1 MNKLYAL
8 CLVGMS
14 LGFFSTSLRAQSSQ
28 DSLGAGS
35 VARSLFTIPEPQTR
49 QSNIIAHSQ
58 YLALGGVKLG
68 NTYLSPLNY
77 GGTTYSVVSEST
89 RLGYRSL
96 PEARRARGS
105 LFGYTPRTT
114 DPRWLRHSVLAVD
127 LSTTTNPAGNGSIYS
142 LTARYDWGGLRCIS
156 QGRWGKLSLGAS
168 AVGLMGGM
176 YSARNGN
183 NPASVDLALSLGP
196 SALYSLRFGSARFPF
211 LLKAY
216 AHTDLLGLAFSQDF
230 GESFY
235 ELYYFGRPE
244 QRLSLTHP
252 WNAPSA
258 FALTSLDIPVL
269 DYLTLSVGYRWDYRR
284 TELNH
289 LSVYRQQQSLLIGV
303 TTQLLPLEGRRV
315 ATDHPTLVPF

>member
-14 LGFFSTSLRAQSSQ
+14 LGFFSASLRAQSPR

-77 GGTTYSVVSEST
+77 GGTTCSVVSEHT

-142 LTARYDWGGLRCIS
+142 LTARYDRGGLRCIS

-168 AVGLMGGM
+168 AVGLIGGM

-183 NPASVDLALSLGP
+183 NPASVDLALSFGP

-211 LLKAY
+211 LFKAY
-216 AHTDLLGLAFSQDF
+216 AHTDLLGVAFSQDF
-230 GESFY
+230 GES
-235 ELYYFGRPE
+235 
-244 QRLSLTHP
+244 
-252 WNAPSA
+252 
-258 FALTSLDIPVL
+258 V
-269 DYLTLSVGYRWDYRR
+269 
-284 TELNH
+284 
-289 LSVYRQQQSLLIGV
+289 
-303 TTQLLPLEGRRV
+303 
-315 ATDHPTLVPF
+315 